1 MVFTRSQTT
10 PAFTLSSF
18 SLLDA
23 AKALVSLHNS
33 TVTPQ
38 VTSTRSSP
46 RTPTPS
52 VYTRVAPAAPARAAA
67 PVVTPAPAYSKLN
80 DKLWNS
86 WTEWYHA
93 FLSEATDEKPSLP
106 IADRRAMA
114 TSRWVTFASKSLRC
128 SESDVRAWLR
138 TANQKDLLAAC
149 A

>member
-10 PAFTLSSF
+10 PAFTFSSF
-18 SLLDA
+18 SLLNA

-38 VTSTRSSP
+38 AVSTRSSQRP
-46 RTPTPS
+46 HAATS
-52 VYTRVAPAAPARAAA
+52 V
-67 PVVTPAPAYSKLN
+67 PVYSKLN

-106 IADRRAMA
+106 IADRRATA
-114 TSRWVTFASKSLRC
+114 TSRWVTFASKNLRC

>member
-1 MVFTRSQTT
+1 MV
-10 PAFTLSSF
+10 
-18 SLLDA
+18 
-23 AKALVSLHNS
+23 
-33 TVTPQ
+33 
-38 VTSTRSSP
+38 STRSHASTNASLYAAA
-46 RTPTPS
+46 RTLLSLRNSSVTTPTPA
-52 VYTRVAPAAPARAAA
+52 TVAVATTTAQSYK
-67 PVVTPAPAYSKLN
+67 TDSKFMN
-80 DKLWNS
+80 LW
-86 WTEWYHA
+86 EDWYHA